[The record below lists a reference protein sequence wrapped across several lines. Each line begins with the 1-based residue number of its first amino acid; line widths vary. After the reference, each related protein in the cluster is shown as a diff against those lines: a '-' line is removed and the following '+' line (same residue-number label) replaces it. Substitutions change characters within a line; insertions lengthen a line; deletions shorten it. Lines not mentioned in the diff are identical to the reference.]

1 MSKTV
6 KIEPNLQFVKEL
18 QEVGG
23 TDLKKC
29 YQCATCSVTCPMSPA
44 DNPYPRKEMVWAQW
58 GLKDKL
64 VNDIDIWLCHNC
76 GTCSELCP
84 RGAKPGDLLGALRN
98 MAYRKLVPPAIIG
111 EWMSSPKHLPIL
123 AGIPAV
129 LFGIIWMIRAA
140 MLGTFFPVEESGK
153 IVYGNLFPGDFTID
167 PMFVLL
173 FLCVCLCFAMG
184 IKNMIEGFKSTVPNT
199 FVLGYK
205 KPSLKDAII
214 DTIRYDIL
222 QHSRF
227 KNCVDSPADE
237 ERVKGHM
244 ILFYGFVACAIVT
257 SVVAVS
263 HWGGKV
269 IHFIAP
275 IGHTPMPLWHPVK
288 ILANIGAV
296 LLLTGLTLLT
306 RRRLN
311 ADTKKSRSNF
321 YDWYL
326 LGVIWAVAL
335 TGIGSE
341 VFRLS
346 GVAPLA
352 FFTYYLHLIS
362 IFMLI
367 GYLPWS
373 KLGHL
378 VYRTTALIYARY
390 VGRLPI
396 GEKLIEDDKI
406 FVI

>member
-1 MSKTV
+1 MSKTT

-23 TDLKKC
+23 VDLKKC
-29 YQCATCSVTCPMSPA
+29 YQCATCSVACPMSPA
-44 DNPYPRKEMVWAQW
+44 ENPYPRKEMVWAQW

-76 GTCSELCP
+76 GTCSDLCP
-84 RGAKPGDLLGALRN
+84 RGAKPGDLLAALRN
-98 MAYRKLVPPAIIG
+98 MTYRKLVQPTIIG
-111 EWMSSPKHLPIL
+111 EWMSSPKHLPKLI
-123 AGIPAV
+123 AIPAA
-129 LFGIIWMIRAA
+129 LWAIIWMIRAT
-140 MLGTFFPVEESGK
+140 MLGTFFPLTEDGR

-167 PMFVLL
+167 PIYVLL
-173 FLCVCLCFAMG
+173 FICVCLCFGVG
-184 IKNMIEGFKSTVPNT
+184 IKNMIEGFKANVSET
-199 FVLGYK
+199 FVIGYK

-214 DTIRYDIL
+214 DTVKLDLL
-222 QHSRF
+222 QHNRF
-227 KNCVDSPADE
+227 KNCVDSPEDD

-244 ILFYGFVACAIVT
+244 ILFYGFIACAIVT
-257 SVVAVS
+257 GVVAFA

-269 IHFIAP
+269 MHFLEYL
-275 IGHTPMPLWHPVK
+275 GHTPMPLWHPIK
-288 ILANIGAV
+288 ILANVGAV
-296 LLLTGLTLLT
+296 LLVTGLTLLT

-311 ADTKKSRSNF
+311 ANTKKTVSSY

-335 TGIGSE
+335 TGIGAE
-341 VFRLS
+341 VFRLV

-352 FFTYYLHLIS
+352 FFTYYLHLVS

>member
-1 MSKTV
+1 MT
-6 KIEPNLQFVKEL
+6 
-18 QEVGG
+18 
-23 TDLKKC
+23 
-29 YQCATCSVTCPMSPA
+29 
-44 DNPYPRKEMVWAQW
+44 
-58 GLKDKL
+58 
-64 VNDIDIWLCHNC
+64 
-76 GTCSELCP
+76 
-84 RGAKPGDLLGALRN
+84 
-98 MAYRKLVPPAIIG
+98 YRKLVPPTIIG
-111 EWMSSPKHLPIL
+111 TWMSSPKHLPIL
-123 AGIPAV
+123 AGIPAGI
-129 LFGIIWMIRAA
+129 FAIIWMIRAA
-140 MLGTFFPVEESGK
+140 MLGTFFPVEEGGK

-167 PMFVLL
+167 PVFVLL

-184 IKNMIEGFKSTVPNT
+184 IKNMIDGFKANVPET

-214 DTIRYDIL
+214 DTVKYDLL

-244 ILFYGFVACAIVT
+244 ILFYGFIACAIVT
-257 SVVAVS
+257 SIVAVS

-269 IHFIAP
+269 VHFLAP

-288 ILANIGAV
+288 ILANVGAV

-311 ADTKKSRSNF
+311 ADTKKSRSNY

-326 LGVIWAVAL
+326 LGVIWVVAL

-341 VFRLS
+341 VFRLA

-352 FFTYYLHLIS
+352 FFTYYVHLVS